1 LARRSKIKKPERKN
15 KKNYKQKKSPRRPQQ
30 TASKIQSNVLP
41 TLKTP
46 TMATATPNES
56 QIHQMI
62 QKVDDFLAGYPTLC
76 QYGASDF
83 I

>member
-1 LARRSKIKKPERKN
+1 
-15 KKNYKQKKSPRRPQQ
+15 
-30 TASKIQSNVLP
+30 
-41 TLKTP
+41 
-46 TMATATPNES
+46 MATATPNES